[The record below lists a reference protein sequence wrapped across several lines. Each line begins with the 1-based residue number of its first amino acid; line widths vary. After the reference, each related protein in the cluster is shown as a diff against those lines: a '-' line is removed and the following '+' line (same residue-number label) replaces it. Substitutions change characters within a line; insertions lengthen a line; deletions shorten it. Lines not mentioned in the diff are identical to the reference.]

1 VIGVNF
7 QIASDVRANSGVGFA
22 IPINIVQRAVPALI
36 KDGVYR
42 HAWLGISG
50 QTYSP
55 AWAEALGF
63 SADAR
68 GAYIMTVRSDGPAK
82 RAGLAGGDRNTNI
95 VLDMSTRGLEYLPA
109 GGDLVTCTER
119 SRSISID
126 GRPVKTFD
134 DLLIYLESFKS
145 PNDTVTLRV
154 LRPGQGELEIPIVL
168 GERPQQQTS

>member
-1 VIGVNF
+1 
-7 QIASDVRANSGVGFA
+7 VRANSGVGFA

-68 GAYIMTVRSDGPAK
+68 GAYIMTVRSACTERSRSNGPAK